1 MDKLTTIISNTTTV
15 DNGNCSI
22 GRLAIE
28 HHGEQRLFDKIV
40 VPLLY
45 FQNKKKEQSVEA
57 MSDPPTSHPNGQSV
71 SFPLNSFRNHISISY
86 RRIGT
91 LITH

>member
-28 HHGEQRLFDKIV
+28 QYGEQRLFSIR
-40 VPLLY
+40 LL
-45 FQNKKKEQSVEA
+45 FHCFFPEQKKEQSVKA
-57 MSDPPTSHPNGQSV
+57 MRSTRSHPNDQRL
-71 SFPLNSFRNHISISY
+71 FPFKLIQKPLFISY
-86 RRIGT
+86 QRI
-91 LITH
+91 

>member
-57 MSDPPTSHPNGQSV
+57 M
-71 SFPLNSFRNHISISY
+71 R
-86 RRIGT
+86 
-91 LITH
+91 

>member
-28 HHGEQRLFDKIV
+28 QYGEQRLFSIR
-40 VPLLY
+40 LL
-45 FQNKKKEQSVEA
+45 FHCFFPEQKKRTVGE
-57 MSDPPTSHPNGQSV
+57 SDEIHHPNDQRL
-71 SFPLNSFRNHISISY
+71 FPFKLIQKPLFISY
-86 RRIGT
+86 QRI
-91 LITH
+91 